1 MAQFSTNQV
10 RHVYVANSLKS
21 NAAGVTALGDLAV
34 IQAKDHNG
42 TATKGF
48 YLLTKG
54 YGGLTRSDI
63 VEEGKIEYVTSTAA
77 AKMAHKKKQYTLSLA
92 NESSLWSSNAV
103 TEKFANQDIL
113 VRMYFKQYISIGE
126 EDTYQKY
133 GVVHTYTGMTKAKFM
148 DTLYNSLVANM
159 SREDDKMVEFELTG
173 KSQAGAATNS
183 STIVIKEKEPDW
195 VLGVRQQAWTN
206 FEVTAS
212 KAEIDGAEVNVFT
225 TDANLFI
232 PSDFNGGT
240 VSNSKV
246 IADLEYFAMGD
257 RADLYRNLGW
267 PNVRPSKL
275 LVDPEAANGY
285 DLVDI
290 VYYFSGPVED
300 VQRSRKQMTIVAPAG
315 SGAAI
320 KTAIDAIINP
330 APQGGGN

>member
-21 NAAGVTALGDLAV
+21 NAAGVTNLGDLAV

-63 VEEGKIEYVTSTAA
+63 VEEGKIEYITSTAA
-77 AKMAHKKKQYTLSLA
+77 AKMAHKKKQYTLSLKSDA
-92 NESSLWSSNAV
+92 SLWSSNAV
-103 TEKFANQDIL
+103 TAKFANQDIL

-133 GVVHTYTGMTKAKFM
+133 GVVHTYTGMTKAQFIQ
-148 DTLYNSLVANM
+148 TLYESLEANM
-159 SREDDKMVEFELTG
+159 SREADKMVEFELTG
-173 KSQAGAATNS
+173 ASNGVASNS

-225 TDANLFI
+225 TDTNGFI

-257 RADLYRNLGW
+257 RADIYRNLGW

-275 LVDPEAANGY
+275 LVDAEAANGY

-320 KTAIDAIINP
+320 KTAIDAIVNP
-330 APQGGGN
+330 TPQGGD

>member
-77 AKMAHKKKQYTLSLA
+77 AKMAHKKKEYTLSLKSDTA
-92 NESSLWSSNAV
+92 LWSSNAV
-103 TEKFANQDIL
+103 TAKFANQDIL

-133 GVVHTYTGMTKAKFM
+133 GVVHTYTGMTKAQFIQ
-148 DTLYNSLVANM
+148 TLYESLEANM
-159 SREDDKMVEFELTG
+159 SREADKMVEFELTG
-173 KSQAGAATNS
+173 ASNGTASNT

-195 VLGVRQQAWTN
+195 VLGIRQQAWTN
-206 FEVTAS
+206 FEVAAS

-225 TDANLFI
+225 TDANGFI

-257 RADLYRNLGW
+257 RADIYRNLGW

-275 LVDPEAANGY
+275 LVNPEAANGY

-330 APQGGGN
+330 TPSAGGGN